1 MLVHAPGNRIVRKT
15 AVERDRQN
23 AWTRGKKQTFR
34 EYVAQTAVAGLRSE
48 PVHDWLSLHRRLAE
62 DGLYLSQMD
71 GKFLV
76 MDGWDRNR
84 EGVQLDSFG
93 PSWCAE
99 KLMKKMGDYTPVP
112 KDIFSQVEAPG
123 RYNPDFIAA
132 DVRRKKSLKQK
143 VCSSMPVVILENVCR
158 KWHGKDGWK
167 TARLFTAHW
176 LKRDYGCVFSMVTWL
191 SVTVMIITR
200 LPFVLTAYGRC

>member
-1 MLVHAPGNRIVRKT
+1 M
-15 AVERDRQN
+15 D
-23 AWTRGKKQTFR
+23 TRKKQTFR

-48 PVHDWLSLHRRLAE
+48 PVNDWLSLHRRLAE

-99 KLMKKMGDYTPVP
+99 KLMKKWVTTRQYQRH
-112 KDIFSQVEAPG
+112 FQPG
-123 RYNPDFIAA
+123 G
-132 DVRRKKSLKQK
+132 S
-143 VCSSMPVVILENVCR
+143 
-158 KWHGKDGWK
+158 
-167 TARLFTAHW
+167 
-176 LKRDYGCVFSMVTWL
+176 
-191 SVTVMIITR
+191 TR
-200 LPFVLTAYGRC
+200 TL

>member
-1 MLVHAPGNRIVRKT
+1 MRREIVSFAKLPLNVIAR
-15 AVERDRQN
+15 
-23 AWTRGKKQTFR
+23 TRGH
-34 EYVAQTAVAGLRSE
+34 AGKTNFSRVCRADSGRWLRSE

-99 KLMKKMGDYTPVP
+99 KLMKKWVTTRQY
-112 KDIFSQVEAPG
+112 KRHFQPG
-123 RYNPDFIAA
+123 G
-132 DVRRKKSLKQK
+132 S
-143 VCSSMPVVILENVCR
+143 
-158 KWHGKDGWK
+158 
-167 TARLFTAHW
+167 
-176 LKRDYGCVFSMVTWL
+176 
-191 SVTVMIITR
+191 TR
-200 LPFVLTAYGRC
+200 TL

>member
-1 MLVHAPGNRIVRKT
+1 LNRLSWSQEKLSRACRELELKHGFAPDNGCWVHAPGNRIVRKT

-132 DVRRKKSLKQK
+132 DVRPEK
-143 VCSSMPVVILENVCR
+143 
-158 KWHGKDGWK
+158 
-167 TARLFTAHW
+167 
-176 LKRDYGCVFSMVTWL
+176 
-191 SVTVMIITR
+191 
-200 LPFVLTAYGRC
+200 